1 MKPLTGQ
8 DAFFIYAE
16 TPEQHQHTLG
26 VLILDPSTAPEPLT
40 FERVQTK
47 MQRDIGVIPEFRQR
61 LSTVPV
67 SISPPALVD
76 DPNFKLDNH
85 LIHKTLPKPG
95 TREQLCRMLDDLSSQ
110 PLPKE
115 RPLWEVWYIDGLE
128 DGCVALANK
137 SHHCIADGVQ
147 GAEYMATQF
156 DLEPNPPTDG
166 KVAELE
172 EWEPNSPAPLD
183 VVSGAWRSQ
192 LKDRKGFSE
201 MAGKTY
207 RAIVN
212 RRTVMKD
219 RKQVKDAV
227 PPLFPQ
233 APSLYFNG
241 EITPQRSIALGSLS
255 LTTLKKIKDHFGVK
269 LNDVVLAC
277 CALALRKHLLQ
288 MDDVPEEQLVIS
300 VPVSLKLR
308 GEGNE
313 GKGNANGNM
322 MIKVPVDTDD
332 PGQLLQ
338 RVHGNTLQAKHLF
351 EESFEDL
358 MNGYISMLPPM
369 MSNFMMKTIFGKTVS
384 RYLPTPSNL
393 TISNIPGPPIDLY
406 MLGAR
411 LKAMFPIGPV
421 ISTQGLNVTLMSSR
435 TDLNF
440 SVHSCPD
447 VFDSVWPLAEDIESA
462 AAGLLALVED
472 AESRGESAVKTL
484 SAKKAV
490 TKKGPAKKAPA
501 KKVATKKAPAKKVT
515 AKKLAAKK
523 SPAKKAAAK
532 KAVTKK
538 PVARKAPVKKA
549 PAKKAPVKK
558 APAKKKVAKK
568 AAAKK

>member
-40 FERVQTK
+40 FERVTAK
-47 MQRDIGVIPEFRQR
+47 MRRDIGVIPEFRQR

-76 DPNFKLDNH
+76 DPNFKLENH

-95 TREQLCRMLDDLSSQ
+95 NREQLCRMLDDLSSQ
-110 PLPKE
+110 PLPKD

-172 EWEPNSPAPLD
+172 AWEPTSPAPLD

-212 RRTVMKD
+212 RRNVMKD
-219 RKQVKDAV
+219 RQQAKDAV

-241 EITPQRSIALGSLS
+241 EITPQRSIAIGSLP
-255 LTTLKKIKDHFGVK
+255 LATLKKIKDHFGVK

-288 MDDVPEEQLVIS
+288 MDDIPDEQLVIS

-308 GEGNE
+308 GEGD
-313 GKGNANGNM
+313 GDKGNANGNM

-338 RVHGNTLQAKHLF
+338 RVHGNTLEAKHLF

-462 AAGLLALVED
+462 ANGLLALVED
-472 AESRGESAVKTL
+472 AESRGESAVKALKPKKAASKKAVAKKTP
-484 SAKKAV
+484 AKKAAA
-490 TKKGPAKKAPA
+490 KKTVAKKKAAVKKAPAKKAPA
-501 KKVATKKAPAKKVT
+501 KKVAAKKAPAKK
-515 AKKLAAKK
+515 A
-523 SPAKKAAAK
+523 SAKKAA
-532 KAVTKK
+532 TKK
-538 PVARKAPVKKA
+538 PVARKAP
-549 PAKKAPVKK
+549 
-558 APAKKKVAKK
+558 AKK
-568 AAAKK
+568 AAVKK

>member
-40 FERVQTK
+40 FERVVSK
-47 MQRDIGVIPEFRQR
+47 MKRDIGVIPEFRQR

-76 DPNFKLDNH
+76 DPNFKLENH
-85 LIHKTLPKPG
+85 LVHKTLPKPG
-95 TREQLCRMLDDLSSQ
+95 SREQLCRMLDDLSSQ
-110 PLPKE
+110 PLAKD
-115 RPLWEVWYIDGLE
+115 RPLWEVWYIDGLD

-156 DLEPNPPTDG
+156 DLEPNPPKDA
-166 KVAELE
+166 KLAELE

-183 VVSGAWRSQ
+183 VLSGAWRSQ

-212 RRTVMKD
+212 RRNVMKE
-219 RKQVKDAV
+219 REKAKDAV

-241 EITPQRSIALGSLS
+241 EITPRRSIALGSLALS
-255 LTTLKKIKDHFGVK
+255 DLKKIKDHFGVK

-288 MDDVPEEQLVIS
+288 MNDMPDEQLVVS

-308 GEGNE
+308 GESSDD
-313 GKGNANGNM
+313 KGNANGSM

-332 PGQLLQ
+332 AQQLLQ
-338 RVHGNTLQAKHLF
+338 RVHGNTLEAKHLF

-369 MSNFMMKTIFGKTVS
+369 MSNFMMKTIFGRTVS

-447 VFDSVWPLAEDIESA
+447 VFDSVWQIAEDIEA
-462 AAGLLALVED
+462 AAVGLLTLVWE
-472 AESRGESAVKTL
+472 AESRGESPAGAQKPGSSAGKKT
-484 SAKKAV
+484 
-490 TKKGPAKKAPA
+490 
-501 KKVATKKAPAKKVT
+501 
-515 AKKLAAKK
+515 AAKK
-523 SPAKKAAAK
+523 SAVKKAAAKKKPVARKAPAKKAAAK
-532 KAVTKK
+532 KTVAKK
-538 PVARKAPVKKA
+538 PAVKKAAAKKA
-549 PAKKAPVKK
+549 PAKKAVAKKAVVKK
-558 APAKKKVAKK
+558 AAKKK
-568 AAAKK
+568 AAAKKAAVKK

>member
-40 FERVQTK
+40 FERVVSK

-76 DPNFKLDNH
+76 DPNFKLENH
-85 LIHKTLPKPG
+85 LVHKTLPKPG
-95 TREQLCRMLDDLSSQ
+95 NREQLCRMLDDLSSQ
-110 PLPKE
+110 PLAKD

-156 DLEPNPPTDG
+156 DLEPNPPKDRPLD
-166 KVAELE
+166 ELE

-183 VVSGAWRSQ
+183 VLSGAWRSQ

-207 RAIVN
+207 RAIAN
-212 RRTVMKD
+212 RRNVMKD
-219 RKQVKDAV
+219 REQAKDAV

-241 EITPQRSIALGSLS
+241 EITPRRSIALGSLPLAS
-255 LTTLKKIKDHFGVK
+255 LKKIKDHFGVK

-288 MDDVPEEQLVIS
+288 MEDIPDEQLVVS

-308 GEGNE
+308 GESSDD
-313 GKGNANGNM
+313 KGNANGIM

-332 PGQLLQ
+332 PSQLLQ
-338 RVHGNTLQAKHLF
+338 RVHGNTLEAKHLF

-435 TDLNF
+435 ADLNF

-447 VFDSVWPLAEDIESA
+447 VFDSVWSMAEDIEA
-462 AAGLLALVED
+462 AASGLLALVED
-472 AESRGESAVKTL
+472 AESRGESAAK
-484 SAKKAV
+484 APKPKKAA
-490 TKKGPAKKAPA
+490 GKKAPA
-501 KKVATKKAPAKKVT
+501 KKA
-515 AKKLAAKK
+515 AAKK
-523 SPAKKAAAK
+523 SPAKKAAVKKAPAK
-532 KAVTKK
+532 KAPAKKAAAKKAAKKK

-549 PAKKAPVKK
+549 PMKKAAVKK
-558 APAKKKVAKK
+558 APAKKAVAKK
-568 AAAKK
+568 K